1 MIVSVL
7 TAAASY
13 PRHLRQSL
21 RQHPLQS
28 PKHLLKKQLLQ
39 LKNLQSKSRQLSQL
53 LRQHPWWKNP
63 WLNLHPLQSPYL
75 SRSLNLLPLQ
85 SPHPSR

>member
-13 PRHLRQSL
+13 PRHLR
-21 RQHPLQS
+21 QS

-75 SRSLNLLPLQ
+75 SRSLNLLPLL
-85 SPHPSR
+85 HP